1 MQTDAAPA
9 GAGDGQG
16 VQGKFLTFLLDRE
29 QYGIAILKV
38 REIIGLVPITPIP
51 RTPGYV
57 KGVAN
62 LRGKVIPVLDLR
74 LKFGLAAAAYD
85 ERTCIIVVDAAGAA
99 GASLLG
105 LVVDGVNEVAH
116 IRGEE
121 VEPAPSFGLA
131 VDTSFI
137 LGLAKGAGEVKI
149 LLDIDQVLQ
158 RDEFAGLAQCSKGR
172 AGTAAAEGAAAGAGE
187 AA

>member
-1 MQTDAAPA
+1 MQPDHHVQTAA
-9 GAGDGQG
+9 GGLG
-16 VQGKFLTFLLDRE
+16 VQGKFLTFLLAKE

-51 RTPGYV
+51 RTPDFV

-74 LKFGLAAAAYD
+74 QKFGLDAAPYD
-85 ERTCIIVVDAAGAA
+85 ERTCIIVVEAADGG

-105 LVVDGVNEVAH
+105 LVVDGVNEVAN
-116 IRGEE
+116 IRADE

-137 LGLAKGAGEVKI
+137 LGMAKSGGDVKI
-149 LLDIDQVLQ
+149 LLDSDQVLSQ
-158 RDEFAGLAQCSKGR
+158 DEMAQLAKV
-172 AGTAAAEGAAAGAGE
+172 A
-187 AA
+187 